1 MGVSINK
8 LAPSAVV
15 VALVGYCIW
24 PSVSELTS
32 PSPSPMPPKKL
43 SDLPASL
50 YAPVMPPPL
59 AKNPWGGKDAET
71 LFASKNL
78 VTPAETTAKA
88 FADGDKDKDKPAKAP
103 INLLAGLTLS
113 GTYIASGERLAV
125 INGAVC
131 AAQED
136 LPPSVGA
143 VAQIKVAE
151 VLPYSVVLQHDGQTA
166 ELTYRNVAI
175 LADPSQTA
183 ESADSKEPPGTRK
196 SAPAKSGGN
205 RSKKSTK

>member
-1 MGVSINK
+1 MGVSVNK

-32 PSPSPMPPKKL
+32 PASSPMPPKKL
-43 SDLPASL
+43 SELPASL

-71 LFASKNL
+71 LFALKNP
-78 VTPAETTAKA
+78 VQPAETTAETP
-88 FADGDKDKDKPAKAP
+88 ADNDKDKPAKPP

-113 GTYIASGERLAV
+113 GTYIAGGQRLAV
-125 INGAVC
+125 INGTVC

-136 LPPSVGA
+136 LPPAVGA

-151 VLPYSVVLQHDGQTA
+151 VLPYSVLLEHDGKTA
-166 ELTYRNVAI
+166 ELTYKNIVAFS
-175 LADPSQTA
+175 DSSQTV
-183 ESADSKEPPGTRK
+183 ESDDPKGASGTRK
-196 SAPAKSGGN
+196 SSPAKSGGGA
-205 RSKKSTK
+205 RPKKSTK